1 MRPHD
6 AAETL
11 TRCSSAANAVDTKAR
26 DDALRQMTDS
36 DTGLQEWHP
45 CPHCKSG
52 GGFVTADCI
61 SARHR
66 AVRRSVEEQELEEL
80 RHLAAKAVAEAD
92 VAQTE
97 LDIAALEADWTRR
110 ASNRAEDT
118 VAIMCG
124 APLATC
130 VLAASRWSQWVVVG
144 SALATAFVA
153 VGHVLSSP
161 ERQRDY
167 AARQRLDTTRAQD
180 TSRAAKQQQ
189 LAEQYKA
196 EAQARRNELLEVEC
210 PCCNGA
216 FNLPESSLEH
226 AVSVQPIYFG
236 LCGHHSES
244 QSETICLK
252 CAHVC

>member
-11 TRCSSAANAVDTKAR
+11 TRCSSAAEALDIKAR
-26 DDALRQMTDS
+26 DDALREMTSS

-66 AVRRSVEEQELEEL
+66 AIRRSVEDQEREEL
-80 RHLAAKAVAEAD
+80 RHLAAKAEAEAD
-92 VAQTE
+92 VAQAE
-97 LDIAALEADWTRR
+97 LEIAALEADWTRR
-110 ASNRAEDT
+110 ASNRAGDT
-118 VAIMCG
+118 VAIVCG

-130 VLAASRWSQWVVVG
+130 VLAASRLPQWVVVG
-144 SALATAFVA
+144 SAVATACLA

-167 AARQRLDTTRAQD
+167 EARQLLDAARAQG
-180 TSRAAKQQQ
+180 TSRAVKQQQ
-189 LAEQYKA
+189 LAKQYSA
-196 EAQARRNELLEVEC
+196 EAQTRRNELLEVEC

-226 AVSVQPIYFG
+226 AVSAQLV
-236 LCGHHSES
+236 
-244 QSETICLK
+244 
-252 CAHVC
+252 